1 MGSTLFSN
9 NESSSNDLN
18 FKDLLRGLID
28 TESCKEGENCGWP
41 LFDGILYL
49 HLYWVGICI
58 HYIPDNA
65 FAPDIRTSSFSQQVS
80 YLSEN

>member
-1 MGSTLFSN
+1 MFQV
-9 NESSSNDLN
+9 N
-18 FKDLLRGLID
+18 FITMWYVPLYAQELRGLID